1 MGRQS
6 RRTSVSLQ
14 EHSPAVVVLH
24 RIGYHADFK
33 MIGDDMKI
41 FCAAALV
48 AGLAASALHAAEVTA
63 DVEDRDGNMLG
74 SVVVQDTPSGL
85 ALATLT
91 LNSLP
96 EGIHA
101 VHLHESGDC
110 SASDFKSAGGH
121 VAGDRDHGILV
132 EGGPH
137 PGDMPNLTI
146 KTDGVGEIEVFLP
159 FLNVS
164 EDLLDEDG
172 SAFVM
177 HDGVDDYE
185 SQSAG
190 DAGDRI
196 ACGEFTE
203 RTK

>member
-1 MGRQS
+1 MAGFGTAMPETPS
-6 RRTSVSLQ
+6 SYLGSWEATPWGV
-14 EHSPAVVVLH
+14 ATA
-24 RIGYHADFK
+24 YT
-33 MIGDDMKI
+33 I
-41 FCAAALV
+41 FPNDGTRFRPYLI
-48 AGLAASALHAAEVTA
+48 SEIK
-63 DVEDRDGNMLG
+63 DRDGNMLG
-74 SVVVQDTPSGL
+74 SVLVQDTPSGL

-101 VHLHESGDC
+101 VHLHETGDC

-121 VAGDRDHGILV
+121 VAGDRNHGILV
-132 EGGPH
+132 KGGPH

-159 FLNVS
+159 FLNVN

-185 SQSAG
+185 SQPAG

-196 ACGEFTE
+196 GCGELTE
-203 RTK
+203 RAQ